1 MDSCWENAAGE
12 GLSVAALNNALPNAP
27 SEEDTERGTGGNA
40 GAGFVGVNRLITR
53 AMSMGL
59 VSEPP
64 GSDRWRVCDD
74 GKDDEDAGG
83 VPAIGVPPLL
93 DSS

>member
-1 MDSCWENAAGE
+1 
-12 GLSVAALNNALPNAP
+12 
-27 SEEDTERGTGGNA
+27 
-40 GAGFVGVNRLITR
+40 
-53 AMSMGL
+53 MGL

-74 GKDDEDAGG
+74 GKDCKDDEDDEDAGG

-93 DSS
+93 NSS